1 MMYNDL
7 NIGITIF
14 PSFAIFV
21 SSLSIFCHELFLIFP
36 PSFHSPFI
44 PPFSLIC
51 LRAVCGVASIQPV
64 MSIHNS
70 IPPCSPNQLLPQ
82 STVPTLPPGT
92 VGVSGGDNAPSP
104 GHLQNPGPPQ
114 MSSPEQN
121 GILDWLRKLRL
132 HKYYPVFKQL
142 TMEEVGG
149 IWGRGSLGY
158 SG

>member
-1 MMYNDL
+1 
-7 NIGITIF
+7 
-14 PSFAIFV
+14 
-21 SSLSIFCHELFLIFP
+21 
-36 PSFHSPFI
+36 
-44 PPFSLIC
+44 
-51 LRAVCGVASIQPV
+51 

-70 IPPCSPNQLLPQ
+70 IQPCSPTQLLPQ
-82 STVPTLPPGT
+82 GTVPTLPPGR

-149 IWGRGSLGY
+149 LWGRGESLIGGFRLQWM
-158 SG
+158 SGI